1 MKPKYNNLKQN
12 TYIWAIPIKKNMK
25 KLLILLSA
33 LTLSAGQLFAD
44 VNVVFYTPSIVRVQK
59 TRGHDQFP
67 RTESFA
73 VNVKD
78 IRGNADISVVNGRD
92 ETICKSA
99 MLYVSIKPNGTV
111 SFHKLNG
118 SKILEEGDW
127 KMTMRTEGLDAGA
140 YVAKQSWIL
149 DQGEAVYGLGILQ
162 DGELSLR
169 GKSRYML
176 QGNTEDF
183 VPFIHSVKGYGI
195 YWDNPSPTN
204 FADDET
210 GLSFESEVADQIDYY
225 FIYGGDADGV
235 ISGMRW
241 LTGQVPMI
249 PLWGY
254 GFMQSR
260 ERYKSSRELLDV
272 LHGYRERSIPID
284 CVIQDWQYWGDN
296 YHWNAMEFLNPA
308 FSDAQGMID
317 EVHANNAH
325 MMISIWASFGPQTK
339 AFKELEEKGHLLHFS
354 TWPQSGLSDW
364 PPRMDYPSGVLPYDA
379 FSKEAR
385 DIYWK
390 NLLRLER
397 MGIDGWWMDSTE
409 PDHLD
414 FKDSDLEQMTAKG
427 SYRSVLNAFPI
438 ESVSGVVDKQ
448 LVTSDR
454 RPMILTRSAFAGQQR
469 TGANTWSGDVQSTWD
484 DFRHQIP
491 AGLGFTLT
499 GNPNFNS
506 DLGGFF
512 PSGYNKRGETATCS
526 RNPLF
531 QELYVRWLEYGTFTP
546 MMRSHGES
554 SRREIWEF
562 GNPGEPVYDAIAKF
576 IKLRY
581 TLLPYIYGTAWKV
594 TSAGDSFM
602 RALFMDF
609 SGDRKVWN
617 MGNEY
622 MFGRSLLVAPVNRAL
637 FTEETRHWSEETVDW
652 SAKKTFGV
660 YLPAG
665 SVWYDWWTGE
675 RFEGGRNVMA
685 DASLD
690 TCPLYAKAGAIIPL
704 GPDVQYSNEK
714 PWDNLEIRV
723 YLGADGEFT
732 LYEDEFDGQNYKK
745 GEYTTI
751 PFVLKGK
758 TLTIGKR
765 SGGYN
770 GMIKNRVFRVTF
782 IGNGAP
788 RTVEVSYSGKQVKIS
803 A

>member
-1 MKPKYNNLKQN
+1 MKTIAL
-12 TYIWAIPIKKNMK
+12 AFAA
-25 KLLILLSA
+25 LFLSA
-33 LTLSAGQLFAD
+33 VQMWAD
-44 VNVVFYTPSIVRVQK
+44 VNVVFYTPSIVRIEK
-59 TRGHDQFP
+59 TARPGDPFP
-67 RTESFA
+67 SKNSFA
-73 VNVKD
+73 VVVNAKD
-78 IRGNADISVVNGRD
+78 ISGNADVSTVTTRD
-92 ETICKSA
+92 ETIIKSSK
-99 MLYVSIKPNGTV
+99 LYVRVKNNGMVGFFT
-111 SFHKLNG
+111 SKG
-118 SKILEEGDW
+118 AKILVEGEW
-127 KMTMRTEGLDAGA
+127 KMTGRDEGLDAGS
-140 YVAKQSWIL
+140 YVAKQTWKL
-149 DQGEAVYGLGILQ
+149 DLGETVYGLGILQ

-183 VPFIHSVKGYGI
+183 VPFVHSARGYGI

-204 FADDET
+204 FNDDET
-210 GLSFESEVADQIDYY
+210 GMSFESEVADMIDYY
-225 FIYGGDADGV
+225 FIYGENADGV

-241 LTGQVPMI
+241 LTGKVPMI

-254 GFMQSR
+254 GYMQSR
-260 ERYKSSRELLDV
+260 ERYKSSKELLDV
-272 LHGYRERSIPID
+272 LRGYRRRNIPID

-296 YHWNAMEFLNPA
+296 YHWNAMEFLNEN
-308 FSDAQGMID
+308 FSDAQKMID
-317 EVHANNAH
+317 EVHRSNAH
-325 MMISIWASFGPQTK
+325 MMISIWASFGPETK
-339 AFKELEEKGHLLHFS
+339 AFKELKEKGHLLNFS
-354 TWPQSGLSDW
+354 TWPQSGLPDW

-390 NLLRLER
+390 NLLRLEK

-438 ESVSGVVDKQ
+438 ESVSGVVNKQ

-454 RPMILTRSAFAGQQR
+454 RPMVLTRSAFAGQQR

-506 DLGGFF
+506 DIGGFF

-526 RNPLF
+526 QNPLF

-562 GNPGEPVYDAIAKF
+562 GNPGDPVYEAIAKF

-581 TLLPYIYGTAWKV
+581 SLLPYIYSTAWQV
-594 TSAGDSFM
+594 TSADDSFM

-609 SGDRKVWN
+609 GADRKVIN
-617 MGNEY
+617 IGDEY
-622 MFGRSLLVAPVNRAL
+622 MFGRSLLVAPVTSAL
-637 FTEETRHWSEETVDW
+637 YTNEKRSWSEEKVDW
-652 SAKKTFGV
+652 SEKQSFDV

-665 SVWYDWWTGE
+665 TTWYDWWTGSYYD
-675 RFEGGRNVMA
+675 GGHYVSANG
-685 DASLD
+685 SLD
-690 TCPLYAKAGAIIPL
+690 SCPLFARAGAIVPL
-704 GPDVQYSNEK
+704 GPDVQYCNEK
-714 PWDNLEIRV
+714 PWDDLEIRV

-732 LYEDEFDGQNYKK
+732 LYEDEFDGQDYKK
-745 GEYTTI
+745 GAYTTI
-751 PFVLKGK
+751 KFSLKGK

-765 SGGYN
+765 TGSYN
-770 GMIKNRVFRVTF
+770 GMLNSRKFRIVF
-782 IGNGAP
+782 IGPGTQK
-788 RTVEVSYSGKQVKIS
+788 TVDVSYDGKAQKIN